1 MTFGRNVHF
10 TVQAGKVD
18 EFNRLMH
25 TEILPLLKRE
35 KGFRDEITFLRGT
48 TGMSVSTWDDRAG
61 AETYNTK
68 TYPEVLRKLNPV
80 LEGTPRVETFDAV
93 LTTIP
98 DVVRA

>member
-10 TVQAGKVD
+10 TVKAGKID

-25 TEILPLLKRE
+25 TEILPLLKKETAFRE
-35 KGFRDEITFLRGT
+35 EITLLRGN
-48 TGMSVSTWDDRAG
+48 TGMSVSTWDDRTG

-98 DVVRA
+98 DAVRA